1 MLGGSTMHKTLAF
14 ATILLSLTGAG
25 LAQSDV
31 DAKAVPDYAKAV
43 PDQVNG
49 KDYAGRPV
57 GEVKTPPTPPLPAGE
72 EQQFQTAV
80 RDIHFDFDRSE
91 LRAEDRTILEGDAA
105 WLKAHPDVLVTLE
118 GDADERGDIVYNV
131 ALSDQRAIT
140 TRDAL
145 VELGVSSNRILFATG
160 WGKLYPVCTQSD
172 ETCWSQNRR
181 THIAPWD
188 PTEPPTQVASR

>member
-1 MLGGSTMHKTLAF
+1 MQMHKTWAF
-14 ATILLSLTGAG
+14 ATVLLCLTGAG
-25 LAQSDV
+25 FAQSEH
-31 DAKAVPDYAKAV
+31 DATAVPDYAKAV

-57 GEVKTPPTPPLPAGE
+57 GEVKIPPTPPLSTGE
-72 EQQFQTAV
+72 EQQFQQAV
-80 RDIHFDFDRSE
+80 SDIHFDFDRSE
-91 LRAEDRTILEGDAA
+91 LRAEDQSILESDAQ
-105 WLKAHPDVLVTLE
+105 WLKAHPDVFVTLE

-131 ALSDQRAIT
+131 VLSDRRAIA

-145 VELGVSSNRILFATG
+145 VELGVSSDRILFATG

-181 THIAPWD
+181 THIAPWE
-188 PTEPPTQVASR
+188 PAEPPTQVASR